1 MKVKSLLIAFAI
13 CTSSILMAQRNDRG
27 LNFGNTPLPS
37 NLRGFASWDLITG
50 LSDDFNHNNKNSAK
64 FRDVWAQSYL
74 PDPGFRGP
82 GSTVWQGGNLV
93 EIRNGRME
101 VRARPGSNGLVNC
114 GIVSSRRTI
123 KFPVYM
129 EARIKVS
136 NIRNSSNFWML
147 NKCDN
152 EEIDVLECYGG
163 DPDEFYSKQMSTNFH
178 LWHRRGG
185 QSHNGAQ
192 TTTNCG
198 GQDLTDFTYQTF
210 FRTSNNDFWRNDFH
224 TFGVYWASPTQLEF
238 YIDGVPRFD
247 GQHFVPGRA
256 ANNLTGNFASAR
268 MQCPN
273 AAVLNCTTEALLRN
287 VQGQSGGG
295 VPYPNRE
302 FNDPTHIII
311 DTEAHAGRP
320 VESVSNLNNNNRNV
334 MLVDWVRVYRPTIGG
349 GSTPPPPPPPTP
361 TPPPTVNN
369 GDGAPIG
376 SIISLRKTGGDRKF
390 VSAVTELGNDL
401 YANQNSV
408 LGNRQKFRIDRHR
421 SGVVALYS
429 LSARRYVQTNRDNQN
444 VILRAR
450 GVSDRNWERFEWR
463 NVGNNRV
470 AFRSLQAN
478 RWVQAAW
485 NQDNAPLFPRG
496 AAPRGWETFEWR
508 RESAGKILEGTS
520 NETVAYP
527 NPVLGGNDVFLEGV
541 NEGDNI
547 IVRNSTGSEVVN
559 LEAKNTTEIIP
570 TSNLAAGMYF
580 IQVNNQVLKLII
592 D

>member
-1 MKVKSLLIAFAI
+1 MKLKSLLFALAI
-13 CTSSILMAQRNDRG
+13 SITSTIFSQRNDRG

-93 EIRNGRME
+93 EVRNGRME
-101 VRARPGSNGLVNC
+101 VRARPGSGGLVNC
-114 GIVSSRRTI
+114 GIVSSKRTI
-123 KFPVYM
+123 RYPVYM

-185 QSHNGAQ
+185 QSHGGAQ

-198 GQDLTDFTYQTF
+198 GRDLTDFTYQTF
-210 FRTSNNDFWRNDFH
+210 FRTSNNDFWRNQFH

-247 GQHFVPGRA
+247 GQHFVSGRVA
-256 ANNLTGNFASAR
+256 SGLNGSFANAR

-320 VESVSNLNNNNRNV
+320 VESVGNLNNNNKNV

-349 GSTPPPPPPPTP
+349 GGPTPPPPPP
-361 TPPPTVNN
+361 NN
-369 GDGAPIG
+369 GGGNAGDGAPIG

-390 VSAVTELGNDL
+390 VSAVTELSNDL
-401 YANQNSV
+401 YANQNRV
-408 LGNRQKFRIDRHR
+408 FGNRQKFRVDRHR

-429 LSARRYVQTNRDNQN
+429 LSARKYVQSNRNNQN

-450 GVSDRNWERFEWR
+450 GNSDRNWERFEWR

-470 AFRSLQAN
+470 AFRSVQAN

-485 NQDNAPLFPRG
+485 NRDNAPLFPKG

-508 RESAGKILEGTS
+508 RESGAKVLDDALTS
-520 NETVAYP
+520 ETIAYP
-527 NPVLGGNDVFLEGV
+527 NPILGGNDVIIEGI
-541 NEGDNI
+541 NQGDTI
-547 IVRNSTGSEVVN
+547 ILRNSSGAEISTTTASG
-559 LEAKNTTEIIP
+559 TTENIS
-570 TSNLAAGMYF
+570 TNNLASGIYF
-580 IQVNNQVLKLII
+580 IQINNTKTLKLIV